1 MSADGSISHTLV
13 GTAVKRAA
21 VYLDRDGVLNR
32 PVVKNGLPYPP
43 LSLAEFELYP
53 EVYSVCERLKA
64 AGYLLIVATNQPDVG
79 RGTLAKERV
88 DEIHEFLREQL
99 PLDEVVVCLHGGERY
114 GQSCSCRKPLP
125 GMLTESAE
133 RFRLDLNRSWMIGD
147 RWRDIDCGAA
157 AGCRT
162 ILIQRGY
169 DETLRM
175 KPDFVA
181 DSLEAAAEI
190 ILSVSY

>member
-1 MSADGSISHTLV
+1 V
-13 GTAVKRAA
+13 VKQPA

-88 DEIHEFLREQL
+88 DEIHGFLREQL
-99 PLDEVVVCLHGGERY
+99 PLDEVVVCFHGGESY
-114 GQSCSCRKPLP
+114 GQPCPCRKPLP

-133 RFRLDLNRSWMIGD
+133 RFWVDLNRSWMIGD
-147 RWRDIDCGAA
+147 RWRDIDCGAT

-190 ILSVSY
+190 ILSVRH